1 MEKILQNAERK
12 IFREPTS
19 GQPARPVPTLVSQG
33 GAVDYTETEAVSFL
47 NSLNCSKAKQKKIDP
62 NGSSVKMLEDCFRL
76 IRDGIFS
83 NIYLFSTFDYVKRR
97 LSLRFRRSDFF
108 PMPNG

>member
-1 MEKILQNAERK
+1 MEKILQKSEPR
-12 IFREPTS
+12 IFQEPTS
-19 GQPARPVPTLVSQG
+19 GLPAHPARTSALQDSGQ
-33 GAVDYTETEAVSFL
+33 DYTETEAVSFL
-47 NSLNCSKAKQKKIDP
+47 NSVNCSKAKKKKIDP
-62 NGSSVKMLEDCFRL
+62 NGLSVKMLEDCFRL